1 MLKAD
6 LEKELQYWKDTVD
19 QALQFVEKQS
29 YDIDKVKRC
38 VNVLLDLVGRPN
50 PPADEDE

>member
-6 LEKELQYWKDTVD
+6 LEKELERWKSEVE
-19 QALQFVEKQS
+19 QALQWVEKQS

-38 VNVLLDLVGRPN
+38 VNVLLNLVGRPN
-50 PPADEDE
+50 PPKEDE